1 MSSVLTRLV
10 ATQTHGQ
17 LILADYE
24 LILADDDIG
33 VYGVEQKD
41 AGDKIRVDLS
51 SILTRLA
58 ATLRL
63 MVSGMDDDD

>member
-1 MSSVLTRLV
+1 MSSVLTRL
-10 ATQTHGQ
+10 ATTQTHGQ

-58 ATLRL
+58 CGHFWAR
-63 MVSGMDDDD
+63 GQWHG